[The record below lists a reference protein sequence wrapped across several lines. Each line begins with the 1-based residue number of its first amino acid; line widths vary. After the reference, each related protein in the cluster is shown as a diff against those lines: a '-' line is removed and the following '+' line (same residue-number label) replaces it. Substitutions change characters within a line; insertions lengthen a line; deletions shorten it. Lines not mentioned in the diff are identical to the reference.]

1 MIRLDVLRLLEEQG
15 KTKYWPKG
23 CPLFCGP
30 RESNHPNATG
40 CVLQRIVYPQKG
52 ALTHHWKTSSVV
64 RSLQLTS
71 CNLRL
76 VYSSSWTIAVFTCVA
91 LTGIF
96 CIKTTQHIITLITAT
111 LNSWIGTVTWTIF
124 SLIARH
130 QNNSSNI
137 YNHIHTS
144 FLTECTNTLYNALVY
159 M

>member
-1 MIRLDVLRLLEEQG
+1 MDGLFYLVWYQIWDSNPSKCNRVYFVKDYLPPRAHLL
-15 KTKYWPKG
+15 T
-23 CPLFCGP
+23 
-30 RESNHPNATG
+30 TG
-40 CVLQRIVYPQKG
+40 
-52 ALTHHWKTSSVV
+52 KTSSVV

-71 CNLRL
+71 CNLQL
-76 VYSSSWTIAVFTCVA
+76 VDSSSWTIAVFTCVA

-111 LNSWIGTVTWTIF
+111 LNSWIGTVTRTIF

-144 FLTECTNTLYNALVY
+144 FLTECTNTVYNAIVY